1 VTAGRVGF
9 TAFTHRVQFVGF
21 RECNP
26 GAGLRAGSVM
36 PPVSTPLAEMTGR
49 AASALPPVV
58 ARLVAAVQDLSRAR
72 TAETVRDVVRHA
84 ARELVG
90 ADGATFVLRDHEQCH
105 YVDED
110 AIAPLW
116 KGQRFPITA
125 CISGWSMLH
134 GEPVVIED
142 VFQDAR
148 IPHDAYRRTFV
159 KSLVMVP
166 IRPDNPVGA
175 IGTYWSMHRRAN
187 PAEVEILQALANTT
201 AVALENVQIYAELET
216 RVKQRTRQ
224 LEQANTELE
233 SFAASVSHDLRAPL
247 AVIGGSAD
255 VLHMLNEAKLDQRS
269 RRLLSAIPQQVMRMS
284 QLIEDLLRLARIR
297 QVELTLEAVDLGA
310 LATYCARGLAAA
322 EPGRA
327 VRFEVEPC
335 PPIQGDAA
343 LLRIAL
349 DNLLSNAW
357 KYTRRVP
364 EAAVTLGCRQQDAVP
379 VFFVRD
385 NGAGFPPEEA
395 DRLFRPFQRL
405 HAPSE
410 YPGTGV
416 GLTTVANIIE
426 KHGGRIW
433 AEGVSGQ
440 GATFWFTLGTG

>member
-1 VTAGRVGF
+1 
-9 TAFTHRVQFVGF
+9 
-21 RECNP
+21 
-26 GAGLRAGSVM
+26 
-36 PPVSTPLAEMTGR
+36 MTGR
-49 AASALPPVV
+49 VESALPPVV
-58 ARLVAAVQDLSRAR
+58 ARLVAAVQALSRAR
-72 TAETVRDVVRHA
+72 TAETVRDIVRHA

-90 ADGATFVLRDHEQCH
+90 SDGATFVLRDQGQCH

-116 KGQRFPITA
+116 KGQRFPMTA

-166 IRPDNPVGA
+166 IRPEQPVGA
-175 IGTYWSMHRRAN
+175 IGTYWSTYRRAH

-201 AVALENVQIYAELET
+201 AVALENVQIYAELEM

-255 VLHMLNEAKLDQRS
+255 VLHMLNEAKLDERS
-269 RRLLSAIPQQVMRMS
+269 RRLFSAIPQQVARMS

-297 QVELTLEAVDLGA
+297 QAELVQATVDLGA
-310 LATYCARGLAAA
+310 MARECARVLAAA

-327 VRFEVEPC
+327 VTFEIEPC
-335 PPIQGDAA
+335 PPVQGDAA
-343 LLRIAL
+343 FLRIAL
-349 DNLLSNAW
+349 DNLLANAW
-357 KYTRRVP
+357 KYTRRAQAP
-364 EAAVTLGCRQQDAVP
+364 AVTFGCRREDSGP

-395 DRLFRPFQRL
+395 GRLFQPFQRL
-405 HAPSE
+405 HSPNE

-433 AEGVSGQ
+433 ADGVPGQ
-440 GATFWFTLGTG
+440 GATFWVVLGAG